1 MKISKKSQYGLRS
14 LVCLAMTDKEFLS
27 LREISEKEK
36 ISFDYLGKIF
46 SKFEK
51 SGIVKSK
58 KGSQGGYSLAL
69 PSNKIKVGEVLR
81 VLEGDI
87 SLVECVGN
95 KKCTFK
101 KSCKTINAWRKI
113 QESLEKTINSI
124 SLKDLIN

>member
-1 MKISKKSQYGLRS
+1 MKISKKSQYGLRA
-14 LVCLAMTDKEFLS
+14 LVFLARNKDNFLS
-27 LREISEKEK
+27 LRKISEKEK
-36 ISFDYLGKIF
+36 ISFDYLEKIF

-69 PSNKIKVGEVLR
+69 APDKIKVGKVLNA
-81 VLEGDI
+81 LEGDI
-87 SLVECVGN
+87 ALVECVGN
-95 KKCTFK
+95 KKCVFE
-101 KSCKTINAWRKI
+101 KSCKTINAWKKI